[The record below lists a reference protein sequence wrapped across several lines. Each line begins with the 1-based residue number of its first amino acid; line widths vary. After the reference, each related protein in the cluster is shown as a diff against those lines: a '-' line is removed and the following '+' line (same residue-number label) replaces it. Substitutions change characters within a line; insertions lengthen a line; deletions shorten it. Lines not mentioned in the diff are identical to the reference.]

1 VISRSLS
8 LAGGS
13 RLLLLGPVRGLATE
27 AASVTASLDSF
38 APESLGVSVS
48 PEELRG
54 FVDYFLG
61 ASAEPFVPLTST
73 EVNEVRGLCRFGE
86 VRVPNPSVLAALE
99 WSRARSLPVAP
110 LDPGEEEA
118 AALFTEHIGYLELVR
133 RTVRE
138 RKLGREPPRP
148 SSADAFALAWDR
160 SANPGRG
167 SRRLSQARE
176 ALFARAVERLGQG
189 RGRVAALVDR
199 ERFAGVV
206 ARLDPNAPPLPEP
219 PVGF

>member
-1 VISRSLS
+1 MISRSLP
-8 LAGGS
+8 LAGGA
-13 RLLLLGPVRGLATE
+13 RLLLLGSVRGLATE
-27 AASVTASLDSF
+27 ASAVTASLDSF
-38 APESLGVSVS
+38 APESLGVSTS

-54 FVDYFLG
+54 FNDYFLG
-61 ASAEPFVPLTST
+61 APTEPFVPLTST
-73 EVNEVRGLCRFGE
+73 EVSEVRGLCRFGE

-99 WSRARSLPVAP
+99 WGRVRALPVAA

-118 AALFTEHIGYLELVR
+118 ATLFTEHIGYLELVR

-167 SRRLSQARE
+167 SRRLAQARE
-176 ALFARAVERLGQG
+176 ALVARAVERLAQG

-199 ERFAGVV
+199 ERFDGIVERLGSGAPARPAPAAG
-206 ARLDPNAPPLPEP
+206 
-219 PVGF
+219 F